1 MQKNVCGQRFGFI
14 LFFIISSILVLDQ
27 TTKYLV
33 RVELPLHVPVNI
45 TSFFNLFLTYNKGV
59 SFSLFSNNSAYGPVL
74 LALLSILVSLGI
86 VYWIKKEQNIVLKVA
101 LTFILG
107 GAISNV
113 IDRIYLGQV
122 VDFLDFHAF
131 GYHWPAFN
139 IADSAICL
147 GAFIIL
153 TRVFFDKE
161 KEQK

>member
-27 TTKYLV
+27 TTKYLA

>member
-1 MQKNVCGQRFGFI
+1 MQKNVCGQLFGFI

>member
-1 MQKNVCGQRFGFI
+1 MQKNICGQRFGFVLYYI
-14 LFFIISSILVLDQ
+14 VSSILVLDQ
-27 TTKYLV
+27 TTKYLA
-33 RVELPLHVPVNI
+33 RVELPLHVPIHI

-59 SFSLFSNNSAYGPVL
+59 SFSLFSNNSAYGPIL
-74 LALLSILVSLGI
+74 LSLLSILVSLGI
-86 VYWIKKEQNIVLKVA
+86 IYWIKKEQNKAIKLA
-101 LTFILG
+101 LAFILG

-139 IADSAICL
+139 VADSAICL